1 MIHRIRIVLDQVEF
15 DELVRLSL
23 KELRAPA
30 DQVRHILRQALIIPD
45 PKPETKQATA
55 PAQTE
60 ACYDAKPGFFPSS
73 L

>member
-30 DQVRHILRQALIIPD
+30 DQARHILRQALVIPES
-45 PKPETKQATA
+45 KPESKQTA
-55 PAQTE
+55 ALSQPE
-60 ACYDAKPGFFPSS
+60 ASHDA
-73 L
+73 